1 MLRPPAHH
9 HPMAVDQDVQ
19 QLVGALDIFTRR
31 AIFTDVV
38 KNTPAVKITGP
49 FAPWVR
55 DALGGAAPGI
65 WVQHGAR
72 PSLEVD
78 GRTRTVTLVVKRS
91 IDAAAA
97 RSIVERPGRK
107 RGNPSIVV
115 AETVTEGARRTL
127 EAGGLGYVD
136 GHGNAHIRLPGVFVH
151 TVGNPISRAEA
162 KPSPTRLSGKAGL
175 VAQALLLDPDREWQI
190 TELVARC
197 EVSAGLVHRVLARL
211 ETAGVV
217 SVRGTGPTKRRRLG
231 HPTALLDLWVEEDE
245 EPRTRATPVFVLPG
259 RDRTLGSQCSERLAS
274 RSILHAVTG
283 IAAAATLAPA
293 LTSVPVSQLRL
304 GAQVD
309 VDEILVA
316 LSARQVTE
324 GANVVLLQPP
334 TDAELL
340 FRQCPHDTWL
350 AANTRIYLDALRDP
364 RRGAE
369 QAATFREAVLG
380 F

>member
-1 MLRPPAHH
+1 M
-9 HPMAVDQDVQ
+9 
-19 QLVGALDIFTRR
+19 
-31 AIFTDVV
+31 
-38 KNTPAVKITGP
+38 KITGP

-55 DALGGAAPGI
+55 GALGGATPGI

-72 PSLEVD
+72 PSLEVE
-78 GRTRTVTLVVKRS
+78 GRTRKVDLLIKRTV
-91 IDAAAA
+91 DAAAA
-97 RSIVERPGRK
+97 RFLVDRPK
-107 RGNPSIVV
+107 RSRGQPSIVV

-151 TVGNPISRAEA
+151 TVGGPVSGAEA
-162 KPSPTRLSGKAGL
+162 QPSPTRLSGKAGL
-175 VAQALLLDPDREWQI
+175 VAQALLLEPDREWQI
-190 TELVARC
+190 TQLVARC
-197 EVSAGLVHRVLARL
+197 QVSAGLVHRVLARL
-211 ETAGVV
+211 EVAEVV
-217 SVRGTGPTKRRRLG
+217 SVRGTGPTKRRHLA

-309 VDEILVA
+309 VDEVLVA

-324 GANVVLLQPP
+324 GANVLLLQPP